1 MSREHDR
8 DEAKRLL
15 AAGMAEYEKGGDAPL
30 NRLQERIMRAAARK
44 ATKDLKRKERT
55 KPK

>member
-44 ATKDLKRKERT
+44 ATKDMKRKERT